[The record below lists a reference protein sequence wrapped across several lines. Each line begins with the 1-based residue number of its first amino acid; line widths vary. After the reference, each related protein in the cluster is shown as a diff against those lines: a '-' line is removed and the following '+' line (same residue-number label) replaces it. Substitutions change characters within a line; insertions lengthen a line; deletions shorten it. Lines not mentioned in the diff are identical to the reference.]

1 MAHYKLVIFS
11 EPTEGQEEE
20 YNRWYDAVHLPEVLS
35 IPGFVSA
42 QRFKLHSEMIGK
54 LPHKYLSIYEVDCE
68 DPQQVLNGLFAAT
81 EAGEMDIS
89 GALNLETPVGG
100 LFEICSAVV
109 MAPDHATA

>member
-42 QRFKLHSEMIGK
+42 QRFKLHSPMIGE
-54 LPHKYLSIYEVDCE
+54 LPHKYLSIYEVDCD
-68 DPQQVLNGLFAAT
+68 DPQQVLNGLFVAT
-81 EAGEMDIS
+81 EAGEMNIS

-109 MAPDHATA
+109 MAPDRATA

>member
-11 EPTEGQEEE
+11 EPTEGQEDE

-42 QRFKLHSEMIGK
+42 QRFKLNSPMIGE

-68 DPQQVLNGLFAAT
+68 DPQQVLNGLASG
-81 EAGEMDIS
+81 AGEMDMS
-89 GALNLETPVGG
+89 SSLNIETAVGG
-100 LFEICSAVV
+100 LFEICSAVI
-109 MAPDHATA
+109 MAPDRATA

>member
-11 EPTEGQEEE
+11 EPTEGQEDE
-20 YNRWYDAVHLPEVLS
+20 YNRWYDVVHLPEVLS

-42 QRFKLHSEMIGK
+42 QRFKLNAPMIGE

-68 DPQQVLNGLFAAT
+68 DPQTVLNGLFAASQS
-81 EAGEMDIS
+81 GEMNMSDS
-89 GALNLETPVGG
+89 LNVETAVGG

-109 MAPDHATA
+109 MAPDRATA